1 MKRREPLPA
10 GAQLGDRR
18 GPAAALREGAGR
30 GRGWLAQ
37 GAGSWGWGLGLAKR
51 PGELGVGALVFAT
64 AKGLWVYYKAELGG
78 RGADASRAARSPL
91 AESGLQP
98 ADPAALAWDS
108 RALGI
113 ARGSRA
119 QRTRRSRS
127 RARPVGA
134 TPSRAARRAPAAGPG
149 SMRRAALWLCLC
161 ALALRLQPALAVSA
175 AVAGRGAAGGR
186 GSPTSP
192 AGARGGTRGG
202 GGEPRTPLLP
212 ALAGRR
218 GIPKPALSSR
228 FPPPSAGAARLA
240 PLRAGA
246 WGAPRSG
253 ARARAWRS
261 IM

>member
-10 GAQLGDRR
+10 GAQLGDQR

-202 GGEPRTPLLP
+202 GEGNRGLPFFPR
-212 ALAGRR
+212 
-218 GIPKPALSSR
+218 
-228 FPPPSAGAARLA
+228 
-240 PLRAGA
+240 
-246 WGAPRSG
+246 
-253 ARARAWRS
+253 
-261 IM
+261 